1 MPTVNENGPVFS
13 WPYLSQYVCD
23 FEICCSVEELRR
35 TLDLINKYR
44 YHLSTVTQSG
54 EVYTVFFWR
63 PAHG

>member
-1 MPTVNENGPVFS
+1 MPTVNDNVPLS
-13 WPYLSQYVCD
+13 RRPYITQYVYD
-23 FEICCSVEELRR
+23 FEICCTVEELRR

-44 YHLSTVTQSG
+44 YYLSTVTQNG

>member
-1 MPTVNENGPVFS
+1 MPTVNDIGPLS
-13 WPYLSQYVCD
+13 RRPYITQYVWD

-44 YHLSTVTQSG
+44 YQLSTITQSG

>member
-1 MPTVNENGPVFS
+1 MPTVNDIGPLS
-13 WPYLSQYVCD
+13 RRPYITQHVCD

-44 YHLSTVTQSG
+44 YQLSTITQSG

>member
-1 MPTVNENGPVFS
+1 MPTVSDNVPLS
-13 WPYLSQYVCD
+13 RRPYITQYVCD

-44 YHLSTVTQSG
+44 YYLSTVTQNG